1 MSFLSPRRA
10 QFATYLFFLSCGIGM
25 SSWAPMVPY
34 AKTRLG
40 LDDGQLGLLLLA
52 LGGGAMI
59 TMPLTGVLI
68 NIFGSRRTMLGAVLV
83 YSMALPFLSFVHD
96 PLLMGLALFVFGAGI
111 GAVDVSMNAQAVV
124 VERKLARPVMSSFH
138 GLYSVGG
145 LLGAAGV
152 TLLLN
157 RGLDLFICSISV
169 AVLCV
174 LAGVSR
180 YFWLLPKSEDDRIT
194 SGKFVLPRG
203 PVILIGAMC
212 FIGFLAEGALL
223 DWSAVFLKFFRG
235 VEESSAGLGF
245 AAFSAAMVVGRLSGD
260 YIASRVDP
268 LKAVR
273 YGALLAAVG
282 YLVSVVLPWTA
293 AAMIGYA
300 LIGLGMSNVVPLL
313 FSAAGRLP
321 YPPPSVSIP
330 AITTMGY
337 AGILVGPALIGF
349 AAEKTSLPVSL
360 GAVGILLVAVAF
372 SVRFLRK

>member
-1 MSFLSPRRA
+1 
-10 QFATYLFFLSCGIGM
+10 
-25 SSWAPMVPY
+25 MVPY
-34 AKTRLG
+34 AKARLG
-40 LDDGQLGLLLLA
+40 LDGAALGMLLLA
-52 LGGGAMI
+52 LGGGAMV
-59 TMPLTGVLI
+59 TMPLTSVFI
-68 NIFGSRRTMLGAVLV
+68 NLFGSRRTMMGAVLV
-83 YSMALPFLSFVHD
+83 YSAALPFLTFVQH
-96 PLLMGLALFVFGAGI
+96 PLLMGVALFIFGAGI

-145 LLGAAGV
+145 LMGAAGMS
-152 TLLLN
+152 LLLE
-157 RGLDLFICSISV
+157 RGFDLFICSVWV
-169 AVLCV
+169 AALCL

-180 YFWLLPKSEDDRIT
+180 YFWLLPKAEDDRVT
-194 SGKFVLPRG
+194 GGKLVLPRG
-203 PVILIGAMC
+203 PIILIGAMC

-260 YIASRVDP
+260 YIASKVEP

-282 YLVSVVLPWTA
+282 YFISVMVPSTM
-293 AAMIGYA
+293 AAMIGYGM
-300 LIGLGMSNVVPLL
+300 IGLGMANVVPLL

-321 YPPPSVSIP
+321 HPPPSVSIP

-337 AGILVGPALIGF
+337 AGLLVGPAVIGF
-349 AAEKTSLPVSL
+349 AADKFTLPVAL
-360 GAVGILLVAVAF
+360 GGVGFLLVAVAA
-372 SVRFLRK
+372 SVGLLRR

>member
-1 MSFLSPRRA
+1 MLTPSPRRA

-40 LDDGQLGLLLLA
+40 LDDGGLGMLLLT
-52 LGGGAMI
+52 LGGGAMV
-59 TMPLTGVLI
+59 TMPLTSIFI
-68 NIFGSRRTMLGAVLV
+68 NLFGSRRTMMGAVVV
-83 YSMALPFLSFVHD
+83 YSAALPFLAVVQQPF
-96 PLLMGLALFVFGAGI
+96 LMGLALFVFGAGI

-152 TLLLN
+152 SLLLE
-157 RGLDLFICSISV
+157 RGFDLFICSVSV
-169 AVLCV
+169 AILCL
-174 LAGVSR
+174 LAGISR
-180 YFWLLPKSEDDRIT
+180 YVWLLPKAEDDRIVG
-194 SGKFVLPRG
+194 GKLVLPRG

-235 VEESSAGLGF
+235 VEASSAGLGF

-260 YIASRVDP
+260 FIASRFEP
-268 LKAVR
+268 LKTVR
-273 YGALLAAVG
+273 YGALLAAMG
-282 YLVSVVLPWTA
+282 YFISVAIPSTT

-300 LIGLGMSNVVPLL
+300 LIGLGMANVVPLL

-321 YPPPSVSIP
+321 HPPPSVSIP

-337 AGILVGPALIGF
+337 AGLLIGPAVIGF
-349 AAEKTSLPVSL
+349 AADKFTLPVAL
-360 GAVGILLVAVAF
+360 GAVGILLVAVAA
-372 SVRFLRK
+372 SVGLLRR

>member
-1 MSFLSPRRA
+1 MSVPSPRRA

-34 AKTRLG
+34 AKSRLG
-40 LDDGQLGLLLLA
+40 LDDAALGILLLA
-52 LGGGAMI
+52 LGGGAMV
-59 TMPLTGVLI
+59 TMPLTSVFI
-68 NIFGSRRTMLGAVLV
+68 NIFGSRRTMMGAVVV
-83 YSMALPFLSFVHD
+83 YCMALPFLAFVQH
-96 PLLMGLALFVFGAGI
+96 PLLMGLALFIFGAGI

-145 LLGAAGV
+145 LMGAAGMS
-152 TLLLN
+152 LLLE
-157 RGLDLFICSISV
+157 RGFDLFVCSVCV
-169 AVLCV
+169 AVLCL

-180 YFWLLPKSEDDRIT
+180 YFWLLPKSEDDRVT
-194 SGKFVLPRG
+194 GGKLVLPRG
-203 PVILIGAMC
+203 PIILIGAMC

-245 AAFSAAMVVGRLSGD
+245 AAFSAAMVIGRLSGD
-260 YIASRVDP
+260 YIAARFEP

-273 YGALLAAVG
+273 YGALLAAIG
-282 YLVSVVLPWTA
+282 YFISVMIPSTA
-293 AAMIGYA
+293 AAMIGYGM
-300 LIGLGMSNVVPLL
+300 IGLGMANVVPLL

-321 YPPPSVSIP
+321 FPPPSVSIP

-337 AGILVGPALIGF
+337 AGLLVGPAVIGF
-349 AAEKTSLPVSL
+349 AADKFTLPIAL
-360 GAVGILLVAVAF
+360 GGVGFLLVAVAA
-372 SVRFLRK
+372 SVGLLRR